1 MARPR
6 VEASYLKA
14 VTPFCQPLCYNCG
27 DRHRIL
33 RLAHFMANESNF
45 AYGKRMG
52 AQSPSACTTGPPTA
66 GLGGSRNAAAVQLSL
81 LEPADTAIDSPGYY
95 QRQVVTYIGNKRQ
108 MLNTISDALKS
119 VREETGRDR
128 LHLFDGFAG
137 SGIVSRLFKAYA
149 HRVVSNDLEPY
160 ARVVANCFLTN
171 RSDVELDA
179 MGSIVETANRQAD
192 DGIPADPGFIELMY
206 APEDDSN
213 IRLGERVFYTRE
225 NARRLDWFRQFI
237 GQQQPSLHDLLLGPL
252 LSSASVH
259 ANTAGVFKG
268 FYKDKHTGIG
278 KFGGSGGDALTRIK
292 GQIRLQTPVL
302 SRFETEVEVYQQDV
316 NKLISDIGGFDL
328 AYFDP
333 PYNQHP
339 YGSNYFM
346 LNLLVDYSEPND
358 VSAVSGIPTGW
369 NRSLYNKKRH
379 AFEQLSDAVSRVDAR
394 YVLLS
399 FNDEGF
405 VRMDQLRRFLAK
417 IGHVEERKLRYNTFR
432 GSRNLRSRK
441 IHVNEH
447 LFLVRKRA

>member
-1 MARPR
+1 M
-6 VEASYLKA
+6 
-14 VTPFCQPLCYNCG
+14 
-27 DRHRIL
+27 
-33 RLAHFMANESNF
+33 
-45 AYGKRMG
+45 
-52 AQSPSACTTGPPTA
+52 
-66 GLGGSRNAAAVQLSL
+66 QLSL
-81 LEPADTAIDSPGYY
+81 RETPNDSVEAPDYY
-95 QRQVVTYIGNKRQ
+95 RSQLITCIGNKRQ
-108 MLNTISDALKS
+108 LLDPISEALKAVQEES
-119 VREETGRDR
+119 RREK

-149 HRVVSNDLEPY
+149 QRVVSNDLEPY
-160 ARVVANCFLTN
+160 ARVVANCFLAN
-171 RSDVELDA
+171 RSDADLDVIDD
-179 MGSIVETANRQAD
+179 IVDRANRATD
-192 DGIPADPGFIELMY
+192 KSTCTCHGFIEQMY
-206 APEDDSN
+206 APDDDSD

-237 GQQQPSLHDLLLGPL
+237 GQQHPSVHDLLLGPL

-268 FYKDKHTGIG
+268 FYKDKRTGIG
-278 KFGGSGGDALTRIK
+278 KLGGSGADALIRIK

-302 SRFETEVEVYQQDV
+302 SRFETDVEVYQQDT
-316 NKLISDIGGFDL
+316 NKLIPEIGGFDL

-346 LNLLVDYSEPND
+346 LNLLVEYAEP
-358 VSAVSGIPTGW
+358 VEISAVSGIPTDW

-379 AFEQLSDAVSRVDAR
+379 AFDQLSDVVFRVDAR
-394 YVLLS
+394 YVLIS

-405 VRMDQLRRFLAK
+405 VGMDQLRNFLSK

-432 GSRNLRSRK
+432 GSRNLRSRS

-447 LFLVRKRA
+447 LFLVRKHT

>member
-1 MARPR
+1 M
-6 VEASYLKA
+6 
-14 VTPFCQPLCYNCG
+14 
-27 DRHRIL
+27 
-33 RLAHFMANESNF
+33 
-45 AYGKRMG
+45 
-52 AQSPSACTTGPPTA
+52 
-66 GLGGSRNAAAVQLSL
+66 QLSL
-81 LEPADTAIDSPGYY
+81 LDPPNTVVESPDYY
-95 QRQVVTYIGNKRQ
+95 QRQVITYIGNKRQ
-108 MLNTISDALKS
+108 LLNPISDALKS
-119 VREETGRDR
+119 VQAETGRDS

-149 HRVVSNDLEPY
+149 QRVVSNDLEPY
-160 ARVVANCFLTN
+160 ARVVASCFLAN

-179 MGSIVETANRQAD
+179 MVGIVEEANRQAD
-192 DGIPADPGFIELMY
+192 EGTLIYPGFIERMY
-206 APEDDSN
+206 APEDDSC
-213 IRLGERVFYTRE
+213 IQLGERVFYTRE
-225 NARRLDWFRQFI
+225 NASRLDCFRQFI
-237 GQQQPSLHDLLLGPL
+237 GQQHPGLHDLLLGPL

-268 FYKDKHTGIG
+268 FYKDKDTGIG
-278 KFGGSGGDALTRIK
+278 KFGGSGADALTRIR

-302 SRFETEVEVYQQDV
+302 SRFKTEVEVYQEDI
-316 NKLISDIGGFDL
+316 NKLIPDIGGFDL

-346 LNLLVDYSEPND
+346 LNLLVDYAEPDD

-379 AFEQLSDAVSRVDAR
+379 AFDQLTDVVSRVDAR

-399 FNDEGF
+399 FNDDGF
-405 VRMDQLRRFLAK
+405 VVMDQLRRFLGK

-432 GSRNLRSRK
+432 GSRNLRSRS